1 MPVDDIAAAGTI
13 AAHPTFIGGAE
24 RSLFCWHHAPAPGRR
39 RGAGVLICPPL
50 GYEYMSSYRTLRI
63 LAEELAELGF
73 DALRLDYDSTGNS
86 YDSCED
92 ADRVDAWVRSIRS
105 GLDETRRVAGSNA
118 IAVVGLRAGGLLA
131 LQALAGSAIER
142 LVLWNPFVS
151 GRAYVRELT
160 ALARLSQ
167 GDDADDNAAGEDA
180 SGDVINAEGHA
191 FTRQTLETL
200 SAWTVHDLAAAPAS
214 DVLDVLDVLIIDRD
228 DRPVDAALQ
237 SHLTLLGSRVTRR
250 RLPGTAEMLAPP
262 HLSKVPRHTVD
273 EITSWLGA
281 SRVSANVSGVPSIP
295 SDPVTAAGAR
305 VLRRPDFV
313 DEAVYFG
320 QGGRLFGMLA
330 SPGDSSQPLPA
341 LLLFNTGAGHH
352 VGPHRMYAPLARKL
366 AARGHVVLRF
376 DLRGIGDSAPLER
389 ETTEPRAYPPQM
401 LDDARE
407 AVAFLRSRAP
417 GRKLIA
423 AGLCSGGWLAFQ
435 VARAGLDVDEIVS
448 VNPPLYLRD
457 GAAGVAWVQR
467 VRELERYRQSMRQ
480 PGKWVKGLRGR
491 ASYASFIRI
500 VASALARRVR
510 LIANGRLGTP
520 LTDGLA
526 KDLCAIA
533 SRGIRTRFVFSRGD
547 NGLAYFNRH
556 APAALRR
563 RQVRAL
569 IDHVLVD
576 GAGHVFRPFAA
587 QQALRRVLTE
597 WVSGTRI

>member
-1 MPVDDIAAAGTI
+1 MPVDDIAAAGTT
-13 AAHPTFIGGAE
+13 AAHPTFIGGPE
-24 RSLFCWHHAPAPGRR
+24 RSLFCWHHAPSAGRR

-105 GLDETRRVAGSNA
+105 GLDETRRLAGSNA
-118 IAVVGLRAGGLLA
+118 IAVIGLRAGGLLA

-167 GDDADDNAAGEDA
+167 GDDADDTEAGEDA
-180 SGDVINAEGHA
+180 SGEAINAEGHA

-200 SAWTVHDLAAAPAS
+200 SAWAVHDLAAAPAI
-214 DVLDVLDVLIIDRD
+214 DVLIVDRD

-237 SHLTLLGSRVTRR
+237 SHLSLLGSRVTRR

-262 HLSKVPRHTVD
+262 HLSKVPRQAVD

-281 SRVSANVSGVPSIP
+281 SLVSANVSGVPSMP
-295 SDPVTAAGAR
+295 SDPATAAGAR

-313 DEAVYFG
+313 DAAVHFG

-330 SPGDSSQPLPA
+330 SPCDSSQPLPA

-352 VGPHRMYAPLARKL
+352 VGPHRMYAPLAREL

-407 AVAFLRSRAP
+407 AVAFLRSQAP

-435 VARAGLDVDEIVS
+435 VARAGIDVDAIVS

-457 GAAGVAWVQR
+457 GAAGVAWLQR
-467 VRELERYRQSMRQ
+467 VRELERYQQSMRQ
-480 PGKWVKGLRGR
+480 PEKWVKGLRGR

-510 LIANGRLGTP
+510 LLTNGRLGTP
-520 LTDGLA
+520 LADGLA
-526 KDLCAIA
+526 KDLCTIA
-533 SRGIRTRFVFSRGD
+533 SRDIRAMFVFSRGD
-547 NGLAYFNRH
+547 NGLAYFNLH
-556 APAALRR
+556 APAAWRR
-563 RQVRAL
+563 RHVRAL

-576 GAGHVFRPFAA
+576 GAGHVFRPFSA
-587 QQALRRVLTE
+587 QQALRRVLSE
-597 WVSGTRI
+597 WVSGSES